1 MSAAVLVVVG
11 LLLCVAGAL
20 SARLAVLAA
29 GFGVAWLL
37 ADVFG
42 ASFLTGLLVALGG
55 AVVALVM
62 SLLLAHVVMFFT
74 GAVVGALVAAKLFVV
89 LDGSD
94 TSWLLAVVFVPAVAV
109 VSGFLA
115 SRYQR
120 PFLEWATA
128 FAGAALVLS
137 GLAEWGGEDLGLFRR
152 PDGTGETVLVAL
164 SWVAL
169 GLLGRTVQHRLSQEG
184 REERRARAA

>member
-1 MSAAVLVVVG
+1 MSGAVLVVVG

-29 GFGVAWLL
+29 GFGVSWLL

-42 ASFLTGLLVALGG
+42 ASFATGLLVALAG
-55 AVVALVM
+55 AAAALVLTLVL
-62 SLLLAHVVMFFT
+62 SHVVMFFT
-74 GAVVGALVAAKLFVV
+74 GAVVGALVGAKLFVV

-94 TSWLLAVVFVPAVAV
+94 TSWLLALVFVPAVAV
-109 VSGFLA
+109 VAGFLA

-137 GLAEWGGEDLGLFRR
+137 GLAQWGGRDLSLFRR
-152 PDGTGETVLVAL
+152 PESTGEAVLVAVAWL
-164 SWVAL
+164 AL
-169 GLLGRTVQHRLSQEG
+169 GLLGRQVQHRLSKDG
-184 REERRARAA
+184 REERRARVS